1 MYRNFATLYFIFVVD
16 SSESDLGILDLIHAF
31 VEALDGCF
39 ENVSELDIIF
49 HADRVHFILDEMIMG
64 GLVLEINQQVVAEA
78 IREQNAIEKQEGA
91 DLGGS
96 TGTKVKSFIN
106 KIRKK

>member
-1 MYRNFATLYFIFVVD
+1 MVD

-31 VEALDGCF
+31 VEALDACF

-49 HADRVHFILDEMIMG
+49 HADRVHYILDEMVMG
-64 GLVLEINQQVVAEA
+64 GLVLEINQTIVAEA

-91 DLGGS
+91 DLGSGA
-96 TGTKVKSFIN
+96 GTKVKSLISKMRRN
-106 KIRKK
+106 